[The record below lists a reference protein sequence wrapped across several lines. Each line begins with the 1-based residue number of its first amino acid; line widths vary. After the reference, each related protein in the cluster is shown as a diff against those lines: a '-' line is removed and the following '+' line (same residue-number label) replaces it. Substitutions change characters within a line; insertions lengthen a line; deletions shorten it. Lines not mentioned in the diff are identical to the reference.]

1 MSNANLKLQLQAA
14 LTEVRLQQEAVLAY
28 HRDNGE
34 NPYQMRLPSG
44 EFVLAPYLS
53 AKTQLLCA
61 LASLETHK

>member
-28 HRDNGE
+28 HRDKGE
-34 NPYQMRLPSG
+34 NPYAAMNPNG
-44 EFVLAPYLS
+44 EFVLAPYIS

-61 LASLETHK
+61 LASLEAK